1 MMTQGGEEE
10 YGVDSGIH
18 TFVNHGCKGTF
29 NICSSNIEKYTEELT
44 DIDAFKVNYIDEKKF
59 DPHRD
64 RHLFSSLNEYDVA
77 VRNVKAGEE
86 LLCNYMAFTTKSLDI
101 ESDMNELR
109 AICDG
114 KSEGLIT
121 ILEKN

>member
-1 MMTQGGEEE
+1 
-10 YGVDSGIH
+10 
-18 TFVNHGCKGTF
+18 
-29 NICSSNIEKYTEELT
+29 
-44 DIDAFKVNYIDEKKF
+44 
-59 DPHRD
+59 
-64 RHLFSSLNEYDVA
+64 LNEYDVA

>member
-1 MMTQGGEEE
+1 MKQNLG
-10 YGVDSGIH
+10 S
-18 TFVNHGCKGTF
+18 F
-29 NICSSNIEKYTEELT
+29 N
-44 DIDAFKVNYIDEKKF
+44 
-59 DPHRD
+59 
-64 RHLFSSLNEYDVA
+64 
-77 VRNVKAGEE
+77 G
-86 LLCNYMAFTTKSLDI
+86 LDI